1 MVAVME
7 EREDTVV
14 LTDEDGEEH
23 EFELLDVLE
32 VEGRRYAVLVPSGDE
47 DEDAD
52 EAVILRLETDPD
64 GKEVLVQIEDDEE
77 WERVADAWDELL
89 EEEGDD
95 LLAEEGDDD

>member
-1 MVAVME
+1 ME

-32 VEGRRYAVLVPSGDE
+32 VEGNRYAVLVPYGE
-47 DEDAD
+47 EEEDAD

-77 WERVADAWDELL
+77 WERVADAWDEVL

-95 LLAEEGDDD
+95 LMGEEEEDDD